1 MNGRVIVV
9 GLFATAVLLGQEIHL
24 KTRTLET
31 GSLSQATTVQRSR
44 PQREGSIHQ
53 IVQFDHAPGVDDLN
67 ALASSGARVVA
78 MVPDN
83 ALMVFA
89 PYRMSSRAAGANWIG
104 ELDPADKLS
113 PKLSGAAAGTT
124 GEILAIVEFHGDVQ
138 LAAREAVAALEG
150 VKFQRPAVLLANHA
164 IVNAPMEKLQALAEH
179 DEVAYIFPADPALT
193 TAGND
198 SMPCGGLLTL
208 AGPIA
213 QYANI
218 VTGWSLDSDNVAHLG
233 YVFGTLTSKFP
244 AATVQSEILRALNAW
259 SQVANV
265 VFQVGTDP
273 DASRTVLIKF
283 ASGSHGDPYPFDV
296 QGEILAHTFYPVPV
310 NPESIAG
317 DMHLNADENWNV
329 GGDIDIY
336 SVALHEAGHA
346 IGLTHSDNPGDVM
359 YPYYRRG
366 MQLSAND
373 IGAAQELYGAAGP
386 SSAPAA
392 APPAAIT
399 APAPVSPS
407 VLSLILNPVTHP
419 GQAAQVSVSGTVSG
433 GVAPMVVEWQTDQGY
448 SGSAAVAA
456 SGLWSATVPLVT
468 GSNMLTVT
476 ALDSAHGMATQTA
489 SITRMQS
496 TTPVVGSAP
505 VSISITTPAGTVVST
520 SSATISL
527 GGTASG
533 GSGVTQ
539 VTWQTSGGA
548 SGTGLG
554 VDRWTIA
561 NIPLLI
567 GTNTIIVRAI
577 DAKGANAW
585 AAIVVV
591 RQ

>member
-1 MNGRVIVV
+1 
-9 GLFATAVLLGQEIHL
+9 
-24 KTRTLET
+24 
-31 GSLSQATTVQRSR
+31 
-44 PQREGSIHQ
+44 
-53 IVQFDHAPGVDDLN
+53 
-67 ALASSGARVVA
+67 
-78 MVPDN
+78 
-83 ALMVFA
+83 
-89 PYRMSSRAAGANWIG
+89 
-104 ELDPADKLS
+104 
-113 PKLSGAAAGTT
+113 
-124 GEILAIVEFHGDVQ
+124 
-138 LAAREAVAALEG
+138 
-150 VKFQRPAVLLANHA
+150 
-164 IVNAPMEKLQALAEH
+164 
-179 DEVAYIFPADPALT
+179 
-193 TAGND
+193 
-198 SMPCGGLLTL
+198 
-208 AGPIA
+208 
-213 QYANI
+213 
-218 VTGWSLDSDNVAHLG
+218 
-233 YVFGTLTSKFP
+233 
-244 AATVQSEILRALNAW
+244 
-259 SQVANV
+259 
-265 VFQVGTDP
+265 
-273 DASRTVLIKF
+273 
-283 ASGSHGDPYPFDV
+283 
-296 QGEILAHTFYPVPV
+296 
-310 NPESIAG
+310 
-317 DMHLNADENWNV
+317 
-329 GGDIDIY
+329 
-336 SVALHEAGHA
+336 
-346 IGLTHSDNPGDVM
+346 
-359 YPYYRRG
+359 

-577 DAKGANAW
+577 DAQGANAW